1 MTYINPR
8 SKVLFHS
15 DRINELRTTGNT
27 TAPVNVEIDLS
38 NRCSH
43 GCSWCHFAYTHT
55 RGPLAG
61 KRDKPTDSIDGGD
74 LMDIDLSLSVLDQLK
89 ANGVKSVTWTGGG
102 EPTLHPHFN
111 SIICYAYN
119 SGIDQG
125 LYTHGGHIDETRAM
139 FLKEKLTFVYISL
152 DECTPEDFTKS
163 KGVNRFANV
172 LAGINHLVAAEG
184 NATIGVGFL
193 LHRGNYNKVDD
204 MVKLGEEL
212 GVDYVQFRPII
223 NYEQAAPNQ
232 LVEDVQ
238 WVNGAINNLRKH
250 AGNPKV
256 VTDTWRFEMYRDWN
270 GHNYKTCNWSAMQT
284 VITPNGKVWRCT
296 NKREHPDALLGD
308 LTQESFSDLWKR
320 SGGPCQVNDGCR
332 VMCRGHIG
340 NITLD
345 AVLTEPAHPNFI

>member
-1 MTYINPR
+1 MSYINPR

-15 DRINELRTTGNT
+15 DKINELRTTGNT
-27 TAPVNVEIDLS
+27 SAPVNVEIDLS

-55 RGPLAG
+55 KGPLAN
-61 KRDKPTDSIDGGD
+61 KREKPDGAILGGD
-74 LMDIDLSLSVLDQLK
+74 LMKFDAALETLIQLK
-89 ANGVKSVTWTGGG
+89 KVGVKSITWTGGG
-102 EPTLHPHFN
+102 EPTLHPNFFELV
-111 SIICYAYN
+111 SFTA
-119 SGIDQG
+119 GIELDQG
-125 LYTHGGHIDETRAM
+125 LYTHGGHISFELAEL
-139 FLKEKLTFVYISL
+139 LKRRLTFVYISL
-152 DECTPEDFTKS
+152 DECTAEDFAAS

-184 NATIGVGFL
+184 SATIGVGFL

-204 MVKLGEEL
+204 MVALGESL

-223 NYEQAAPNQ
+223 NYEQSAPSQ

-238 WVNGAINNLRKH
+238 WINGAINNLRKH

-256 VTDTWRFEMYRDWN
+256 VTDTWRFEMYRDWT
-270 GHNYKTCNWSAMQT
+270 GHSYATCNWSAMQT
-284 VITPNGKVWRCT
+284 VITPNGKLWRCT

-308 LTQESFSDLWKR
+308 LTQESFADLWKR

-332 VMCRGHIG
+332 VMCRGHIS
-340 NITLD
+340 NLTLD
-345 AVLTEPAHPNFI
+345 AVLTEPHHPNFI